1 MDCRRSSSFR
11 QLVVILF
18 LCVMTSFSQQ
28 SPKQP
33 LASLV
38 DRNRVLLVFA
48 PASSEPNFANQRK
61 FFKDRASQASDRD
74 LILIPVLATW
84 TSNDIDL
91 RKENAS
97 FTTETEQISLRTR
110 YKIQPTDFTVILIGK
125 DGGEKLRSRTP
136 VTMEKL
142 SELIDTM
149 PMRQQEMQH
158 HKS

>member
-1 MDCRRSSSFR
+1 MDCRRSSSLR

-18 LCVMTSFSQQ
+18 ACVMTSFSQQ
-28 SPKQP
+28 SSKQP
-33 LASLV
+33 LASLT

-48 PASSEPNFANQRK
+48 PASSDPNFANQQK
-61 FFKDRASQASDRD
+61 FFKDQASQASERD
-74 LILIPVLATW
+74 LILIPVLAKW
-84 TSNDIDL
+84 TSNDTDL

-97 FTTETEQISLRTR
+97 FTSETEQTSLRTR
-110 YKIQPTDFTVILIGK
+110 YKIQPTEFTVILVGK

-149 PMRQQEMQH
+149 PMRQQEMNH
-158 HKS
+158 RKS